1 MTAWFGRFS
10 RTPGGDPGGLVI
22 GADVGVRRIK
32 LAGIGGLAG
41 EAELRWAVDV
51 PTPGGIFGPEGQF
64 DSVAC
69 GRVLA
74 QLLARAPAAGAVSGA
89 VLLPSAALR
98 VRRLQTAATDPAAL
112 LRALAE
118 DSELRV
124 PGVPVEALHH
134 AVHALRDTPAGTA
147 GDAGRALVAAAA
159 RRDAIRAYAAAGAA
173 AGLRRARIAAP
184 AAALANVHAELHPD
198 ETESPVLL
206 LHVGSARSELVVV
219 HGGAPLLA
227 LPVVQ
232 GADHLLARLRA
243 GASGDGR
250 DAEALLE
257 APDEAA
263 AAVVEEWVGRLRGSH
278 RTAVGAAERYLRRGL
293 DELPVRVSGGIAR
306 YTEVV
311 VRLAAAIPAPVAV
324 LDPGARFGPAAGEE
338 AFGPATVLALG
349 AALEAHAALCPAEA
363 PVGRVP
369 VTLDLAVPEERTP
382 ATAWRETARGLL
394 RDAAV
399 WAAALVAFGLA
410 AGVPALLQARVRAE
424 EAALALARRSY
435 AREAQQ
441 VAADSARVFALQADS
456 TRLAGTLGTLAA
468 LEADRYGWPRIMNAA
483 ARALPPYAWLEGVEL
498 DPGAPREPL
507 RFRVSGVAP
516 AQAEVSSYLRSL
528 GALAGA
534 RQLALEG
541 SESLQAG
548 PFALVGFHIGGQYGE
563 DRGAGDQPRAGGAG
577 YHGGPSPAA
586 AVTATAP

>member
-1 MTAWFGRFS
+1 M
-10 RTPGGDPGGLVI
+10 V

-32 LAGIGGLAG
+32 LAGIGGLPG

-74 QLLARAPAAGAVSGA
+74 QLLARAPAAGAISGA

-112 LRALAE
+112 TRVLAE

-134 AVHALRDTPAGTA
+134 AVHALRDTPAGTG

-173 AGLRRARIAAP
+173 AGLRPLRITAP
-184 AAALANVHAELHPD
+184 AAALANLHAEIHPE
-198 ETESPVLL
+198 ETAGAVLL

-232 GADHLLARLRA
+232 GTDHLLERLRA
-243 GASGDGR
+243 GAADDRGDSE
-250 DAEALLE
+250 DLLQ
-257 APDEAA
+257 APGGAA

-278 RTAVGAAERYLRRGL
+278 RTAVGAAERHLRRGL
-293 DELPVRVSGGIAR
+293 DELPVRVSGGITR
-306 YTEVV
+306 YAAVV
-311 VRLAAAIPAPVAV
+311 DRLAAVIPAPVAV
-324 LDPGARFGPAAGEE
+324 LDPGACFGAPAEGDAYGPAL
-338 AFGPATVLALG
+338 VLALG
-349 AALEAHAALCPAEA
+349 AALEAHALLCPADA
-363 PVGRVP
+363 PAARVP
-369 VTLDLAVPEERTP
+369 VALDLALAEERTS
-382 ATAWRETARGLL
+382 ATAWREAGRALL

-399 WAAALVAFGLA
+399 WAAALLAFGLA
-410 AGVPALLQARVRAE
+410 AGVPALFKARLRGE
-424 EAALALARRSY
+424 EAALAGARRAY

-456 TRLAGTLGTLAA
+456 ARLAGTLGTLAA
-468 LEADRYGWPRIMNAA
+468 LEADRYGWPRLMDAA

-498 DPGAPREPL
+498 EPGAPREPREPL

-516 AQAEVSSYLRSL
+516 AQAEVIRYERSL
-528 GALAGA
+528 GGIAGA
-534 RQLALEG
+534 REVALES

-548 PFALVGFHIGGQYGE
+548 PFALVGFHIGGRYGE
-563 DRGAGDQPRAGGAG
+563 DGSVGDQPRLGGAG
-577 YHGGPSPAA
+577 YHGGASPAA
-586 AVTATAP
+586 AVTPITP